1 MERPGL
7 LRGGRGG
14 RSPQIK
20 PVSRRIA
27 LSRYWANRKG
37 ILDERGN

>member
-7 LRGGRGG
+7 LRGGRG
-14 RSPQIK
+14 RRPWIK